1 MRARA
6 GMSHETPFSPVARA
20 AHLRRLADERFDVLV
35 VGGGITGAGVALDAA
50 TRGLRTALVEAGD
63 FAEGTSSRSSR
74 LVHGGLRYLET
85 GDFRLVFEA
94 LAERR
99 RLLELASHL
108 VHPLP
113 FLFPLYRTGPVPFR
127 KLQAGMWL
135 YDLLALFRGVRRH
148 RMLRHRAVLAAEPR
162 LAREGLVGGAEYFD
176 ASVDDARL
184 ALAVARGAHRAGAAV
199 ASHVAVTGFLRDGA
213 GAVRGARLRD
223 ALTGAEVEARA
234 DVVVNATGPWSDA
247 LRRLADPDAAPR
259 LRPTKGVHL
268 VMERGRVGNA
278 GALIFPSPLDGRI
291 MFVLPWGAFTYVGTT
306 DTDFTGD
313 PGEAAATEADVEY
326 LLESAN
332 ALFPEAGLAAA
343 DVLSTWTGV
352 RPLLAPQRG
361 GDGVAESA
369 TSREHEIWQDGG
381 GLVSVAGGKLT
392 TYRVMAAQTA
402 DFVVEVLRRE
412 REVAATDSVTA
423 DLHLPGAPRES
434 WERFEPRVVADA
446 ARAGLPDA
454 AARHLARAYG
464 EDAQTVLAR
473 VAADPAL
480 GRPLLDGL
488 PYVWAE
494 VPHAVGGEMALTLE
508 DVLRRRLHVFYEAR
522 DGGLEIAAEVAA
534 RMAELPGL
542 GWDAAETGRQVEA
555 YRAAVEATRP
565 ARQAP

>member
-1 MRARA
+1 MND
-6 GMSHETPFSPVARA
+6 ETPFSPLARA
-20 AHLRRLADERFDVLV
+20 EHLRAMRDERFDLLV

-50 TRGLRTALVEAGD
+50 TRGLRVALVEAGD

-74 LVHGGLRYLET
+74 LIHGGLRYLET

-184 ALAVARGAHRAGAAV
+184 TLAVARGAHEAGAAV
-199 ASHVAVTGFLRDGA
+199 ASHAAVTGFLRDDA
-213 GAVRGARLRD
+213 GVVRGARVRD
-223 ALTGAEVEARA
+223 ALTGEEMETWA
-234 DVVVNATGPWSDA
+234 DVVVNATGPWCDA

-268 VMERGRVGNA
+268 VLDRERVGNA
-278 GALIFPSPLDGRI
+278 GALIFPSPLDGRV

-306 DTDFTGD
+306 DTDFPGD
-313 PGEAAATEADVEY
+313 PGEASATDADVEY
-326 LLESAN
+326 LLDSAN
-332 ALFPEAGLAAA
+332 ALFPEARLTAD

-352 RPLLAPQRG
+352 RPLLAPERG
-361 GDGVAESA
+361 PDGVAESA
-369 TSREHEIWQDGG
+369 TSREHEIWRDDS
-381 GLVSVAGGKLT
+381 GLVNVAGGKLT

-402 DFVVEVLRRE
+402 DFAIDLLRRE
-412 REVAATDSVTA
+412 REVVTVDSITA
-423 DLHLPGAPRES
+423 DLHLPAAPIEP
-434 WERFEPRVVADA
+434 WDRFEGRIRADA
-446 ARAGLPDA
+446 ALAGLPRETA
-454 AARHLARAYG
+454 GHLARAYG
-464 EDAQTVLAR
+464 EDAEAILAA

-480 GRPLLDGL
+480 GRRLLDGL

-494 VPHAVGGEMALTLE
+494 IAQAVGSEMALTLE

-522 DGGLEIAAEVAA
+522 DGGLSVAEEVAE
-534 RMAELPGL
+534 RMAGMPGL
-542 GWDAAETGRQVEA
+542 EWDAAEVERQVEA

-565 ARQAP
+565 ALTRPSPGSL

>member
-1 MRARA
+1 
-6 GMSHETPFSPVARA
+6 V
-20 AHLRRLADERFDVLV
+20 
-35 VGGGITGAGVALDAA
+35 
-50 TRGLRTALVEAGD
+50 ALVEAGD

-74 LVHGGLRYLET
+74 LIHGGLRYLET

-108 VHPLP
+108 VRPLP
-113 FLFPLYRTGPVPFR
+113 FLFPLYRSGPVPFR

-135 YDLLALFRGVRRH
+135 YDLLSLFRGVRRH

-184 ALAVARGAHRAGAAV
+184 TLAVARGAHEAGAAV
-199 ASHVAVTGFLRDGA
+199 VSHAPVTGFLRDEA
-213 GAVRGARLRD
+213 GTVRGARVRD
-223 ALTGAEVEARA
+223 ALTDEELDARA
-234 DVVVNATGPWSDA
+234 DVVVNATGPWCDA
-247 LRRLADPDAAPR
+247 LRRLADPAVSPR

-268 VMERGRVGNA
+268 VLDRERVGNA
-278 GALIFPSPLDGRI
+278 GALIFPSPLDGRV

-306 DTDFTGD
+306 DTDFPGD
-313 PGEAAATEADVEY
+313 PAEASATDADVEY

-332 ALFPEAGLAAA
+332 ALFPEARLTGD

-352 RPLLAPQRG
+352 RPLLAPESGGG

-369 TSREHEIWQDGG
+369 TSREHEIWRDDS
-381 GLVSVAGGKLT
+381 GLVNVAGGKLT

-402 DFVVEVLRRE
+402 DFAIDLLRRE
-412 REVAATDSVTA
+412 REVATVDSITA
-423 DLHLPGAPRES
+423 DLHLPSAPIEP
-434 WERFEPRVVADA
+434 WERFEARIRAEA
-446 ARAGLPDA
+446 ARAGLPDETGG
-454 AARHLARAYG
+454 HLARAYG
-464 EDAQTVLAR
+464 EDAETILAA
-473 VAADPAL
+473 VAADPPL
-480 GRPLLDGL
+480 GRRVLEGL

-494 VPHAVGGEMALTLE
+494 VLRAVGSEMGMTLE

-522 DGGLEIAAEVAA
+522 DGGLSIAEEVAE

-542 GWDAAETGRQVEA
+542 EWDAAEVERQVEA

-565 ARQAP
+565 ALTRRP

>member
-1 MRARA
+1 
-6 GMSHETPFSPVARA
+6 MSDETPPFSPLARA
-20 AHLRRLADERFDVLV
+20 DHLRALRERRFDLLV

-74 LVHGGLRYLET
+74 LIHGGLRYLET

-135 YDLLALFRGVRRH
+135 YDLLSLFRGVRRH
-148 RMLRHRAVLAAEPR
+148 RMLRHRAVLAAEPA

-184 ALAVARGAHRAGAAV
+184 TLAVARGAHEAGAAV
-199 ASHVAVTGFLRDGA
+199 VPHAGVTGFLRDGA
-213 GAVRGARLRD
+213 GTVRGARVRD
-223 ALTGAEVEARA
+223 ALTGEELEVAA
-234 DVVVNATGPWSDA
+234 DVVVNATGPWCDA
-247 LRRLADPDAAPR
+247 LRRLADPDVEPR

-268 VMERGRVGNA
+268 VLDRERVGNR

-313 PGEAAATEADVEY
+313 PGDASATDADVEY

-332 ALFPEAGLAAA
+332 ALFPEAALTEA

-352 RPLLAPQRG
+352 RPLLAPQAG
-361 GDGVAESA
+361 ADGVAESA
-369 TSREHEIWQDGG
+369 TSREHEIWRDDS
-381 GLVSVAGGKLT
+381 GLVNVAGGKLT

-402 DFVVEVLRRE
+402 DFALELLRRE
-412 REVAATDSVTA
+412 REVDATDSITA
-423 DLHLPGAPRES
+423 DLHLPAAPTEP
-434 WERFEPRVVADA
+434 WEQFDARIRSDA
-446 ARAGLPDA
+446 ARTGLLPETA
-454 AARHLARAYG
+454 AHLARAYG
-464 EDAQTVLAR
+464 EDAEAILAA
-473 VAADPAL
+473 VAAQPEL
-480 GRPLLDGL
+480 GRRLLDGL

-494 VPHAVGGEMALTLE
+494 VPHAVGAEMALTLE

-522 DGGLEIAAEVAA
+522 DGGLSIAEEVAE
-534 RMAELPGL
+534 RMAGLPGL
-542 GWDAAETGRQVEA
+542 GWDAAEVQRQVEA

-565 ARQAP
+565 ALTRRP